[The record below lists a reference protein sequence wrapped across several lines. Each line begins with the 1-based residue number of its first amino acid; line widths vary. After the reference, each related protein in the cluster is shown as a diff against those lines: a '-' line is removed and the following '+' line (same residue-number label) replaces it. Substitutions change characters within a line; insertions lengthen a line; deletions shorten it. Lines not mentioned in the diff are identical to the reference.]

1 MATRGRRAKVD
12 TTALNEAFNASKD
25 RPEFIEKAKSLGYK
39 ESSAINYFYKLSKNK
54 KKTES
59 EPRTEPVEE
68 TLI

>member
-54 KKTES
+54 KTES